1 MNGFSE
7 GKDIY
12 THLFYAIK
20 EQLVL
25 SDDKV
30 FMLHNYANSHTRVV
44 NEAVKK
50 IKRERR
56 RMQAFVRFSKTTQ
69 EIYFTK
75 VNPDFN
81 VLSLLGSFLPI
92 ALLTKAG

>member
-1 MNGFSE
+1 MNRFSE

-30 FMLHNYANSHTRVV
+30 FILHNYANSHTRAV

-69 EIYFTK
+69 EIFTK
-75 VNPDFN
+75 VNPGFN
-81 VLSLLGSFLPI
+81 VLPLLSSFLPI